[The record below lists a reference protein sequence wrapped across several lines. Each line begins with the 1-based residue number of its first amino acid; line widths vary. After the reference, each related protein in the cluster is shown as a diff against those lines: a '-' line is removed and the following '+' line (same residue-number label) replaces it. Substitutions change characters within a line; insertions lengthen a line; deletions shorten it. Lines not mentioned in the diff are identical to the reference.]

1 MKKLILILTLLTYFQ
16 SNAQNK
22 WFETYSDTMLFVNDA
37 NKIVK
42 EFATKIK
49 AINPEIEIDAK
60 AIKNTK
66 PYLIFYSPKNNVV
79 NLPFWDEVIPQQKDF
94 FTEIAGGKDE
104 GKKVFGI
111 FFNGFYIAH
120 ELGHAFAS
128 KTGKKFD
135 NAYDSEYY
143 ANEIGILYWKAS
155 GQQETLKK
163 CYKYAKK
170 ILKHLKNP
178 VPENENYKEYIT
190 EHYNELAPDPYKYGY
205 IQFSQFVEIYEN
217 NNISDFNTFVKN

>member
-1 MKKLILILTLLTYFQ
+1 MKKSIIILALLTYFQ

-22 WFETYSDTMLFVNDA
+22 WFETYSDSALFVNDA
-37 NKIVK
+37 NTIVR
-42 EFATKIK
+42 EFANKIK

-79 NLPFWDEVIPQQKDF
+79 NLPFWDEVMPQQKDF
-94 FTEIAGGKDE
+94 FTEIAGGKEE
-104 GKKVFGI
+104 GKKAFGI
-111 FFNGFYIAH
+111 FFNGFYLAH
-120 ELGHAFAS
+120 ELGHALAS

-135 NAYDSEYY
+135 NLYDSEYY
-143 ANEIGILYWKAS
+143 ANQIGISYWKVT
-155 GQQETLKK
+155 GQQKLLKE
-163 CYKYAKK
+163 CYKYSQK
-170 ILKHLKNP
+170 ILEHLKNP

-190 EHYNELAPDPYKYGY
+190 GHYNELASDPYKYGY

-217 NNISDFNTFVKN
+217 KNLPTFDTFVKN